1 METGISEMKP
11 GDCPAGPVVKTSRS
25 HSRGP
30 GSVPGQGTR
39 SHILQLGVCKSQ
51 PKTLGATAKTQ
62 LSQINGNRLSTF

>member
-30 GSVPGQGTR
+30 GSVPGQGT
-39 SHILQLGVCKSQ
+39 SAHVPHLKILCV
-51 PKTLGATAKTQ
+51 AAKACCR
-62 LSQINGNRLSTF
+62 QINR